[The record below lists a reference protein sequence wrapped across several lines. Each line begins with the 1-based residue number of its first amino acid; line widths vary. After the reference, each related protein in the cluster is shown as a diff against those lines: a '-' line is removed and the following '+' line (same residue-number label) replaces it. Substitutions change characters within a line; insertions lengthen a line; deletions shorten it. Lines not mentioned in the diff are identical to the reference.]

1 MYIPNIHRETDE
13 NREKPQSLGCTAGD
27 PDEIEPGTSRI
38 QVYNFTTTPIC
49 VPTRSSQE
57 GRFACVDKKVMYFI
71 FL

>member
-1 MYIPNIHRETDE
+1 
-13 NREKPQSLGCTAGD
+13 
-27 PDEIEPGTSRI
+27 
-38 QVYNFTTTPIC
+38 